1 MKKYNMPPMGI
12 VPRIIARRA
21 TTWEIFPR

>member
-1 MKKYNMPPMGI
+1 MPPMER
-12 VPRIIARRA
+12 VPRILARRA